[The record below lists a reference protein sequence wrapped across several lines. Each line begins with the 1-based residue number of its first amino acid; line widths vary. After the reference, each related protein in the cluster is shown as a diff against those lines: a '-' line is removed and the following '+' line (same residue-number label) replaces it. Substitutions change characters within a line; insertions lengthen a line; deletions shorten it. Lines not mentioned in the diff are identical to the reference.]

1 MIEKASLPAARMV
14 LPSLRPSDRP
24 QITERRHSDP
34 PALWFAVILGSLAIH
49 LCALG
54 ILRLLMMGN
63 FLSLQSGKEI
73 IPVDVIAIAPTKTPT
88 RLPPTTGST
97 ATRNSSSLKP
107 KNPSNLPQNRQ
118 SASTSNP
125 SSTRTDSPQ
134 ASTPKLS
141 PSPNVRRSPAA
152 KPSPNQ
158 QPGEPKPSTQPTP
171 SSGSDNQS
179 GSGTSS
185 SGSDN
190 QSGSGTSSSG
200 SNNQSG
206 SGTSSSG
213 SNNQSGSGTS
223 SPNPSPSTTSSSEQP
238 ASNPSRGASVS
249 TPEQGSFSAIQA
261 KGALLKVD
269 DPDSGDKLATW
280 LNGSTE
286 LSAPEL
292 KQLGIDL
299 QEDLELK
306 VKVKILRTGEATV
319 LANSTQVLGGT
330 VRPDKAE
337 QLATK
342 IVSQWRFKP
351 TLMAG
356 KPVEY
361 SYELPLAIRPNQK

>member
-118 SASTSNP
+118 STSTSNP

-152 KPSPNQ
+152 KPSPIQ

-185 SGSDN
+185 AGSD
-190 QSGSGTSSSG
+190 
-200 SNNQSG
+200 
-206 SGTSSSG
+206 
-213 SNNQSGSGTS
+213 NQSGSGTS

-286 LSAPEL
+286 LSASEL

-319 LANSTQVLGGT
+319 LANSTQVLGGS

>member
-1 MIEKASLPAARMV
+1 LIEKASLPAARMV

-118 SASTSNP
+118 STSTSNP
-125 SSTRTDSPQ
+125 PSTRTDSPQ

-171 SSGSDNQS
+171 SSGND
-179 GSGTSS
+179 
-185 SGSDN
+185 
-190 QSGSGTSSSG
+190 
-200 SNNQSG
+200 NQSG

-286 LSAPEL
+286 LSASEL

>member
-118 SASTSNP
+118 STSTSNP
-125 SSTRTDSPQ
+125 PSTRTDSPQ

-185 SGSDN
+185 SGSD
-190 QSGSGTSSSG
+190 
-200 SNNQSG
+200 
-206 SGTSSSG
+206 
-213 SNNQSGSGTS
+213 NQSGSGTS

>member
-1 MIEKASLPAARMV
+1 MV

-24 QITERRHSDP
+24 QISERRHSDP

-73 IPVDVIAIAPTKTPT
+73 IPVDVIAIAPTKTQT

-118 SASTSNP
+118 STSTSNP
-125 SSTRTDSPQ
+125 SSTRTDFPQ

-158 QPGEPKPSTQPTP
+158 QPGEPKPSIQPTP

-185 SGSDN
+185 SGSD
-190 QSGSGTSSSG
+190 
-200 SNNQSG
+200 
-206 SGTSSSG
+206 
-213 SNNQSGSGTS
+213 NQSGSGTS

>member
-73 IPVDVIAIAPTKTPT
+73 IPVDVIAIAPAKTPT
-88 RLPPTTGST
+88 RLPPTKGST
-97 ATRNSSSLKP
+97 VTRKSSSPKP

-118 SASTSNP
+118 STSTSNP
-125 SSTRTDSPQ
+125 PSTRTDSPQ

-158 QPGEPKPSTQPTP
+158 QPGGPKPSTQPTP
-171 SSGSDNQS
+171 SLGNDNQS

-185 SGSDN
+185 SGSD
-190 QSGSGTSSSG
+190 
-200 SNNQSG
+200 
-206 SGTSSSG
+206 
-213 SNNQSGSGTS
+213 NQSGSGTS

-286 LSAPEL
+286 LSASEL

>member
-1 MIEKASLPAARMV
+1 MV

-73 IPVDVIAIAPTKTPT
+73 IPVDVIAVAPIKTPT
-88 RLPPTTGST
+88 RLPSTTGST

-118 SASTSNP
+118 STSTANP

-158 QPGEPKPSTQPTP
+158 QPGGPKPSTQPTP
-171 SSGSDNQS
+171 SSGSD
-179 GSGTSS
+179 
-185 SGSDN
+185 
-190 QSGSGTSSSG
+190 
-200 SNNQSG
+200 
-206 SGTSSSG
+206 
-213 SNNQSGSGTS
+213 NQSGSGTS

-286 LSAPEL
+286 LSASEL

-319 LANSTQVLGGT
+319 LANSTQVLRGT
-330 VRPDKAE
+330 IKPDKAE

>member
-1 MIEKASLPAARMV
+1 MV

-73 IPVDVIAIAPTKTPT
+73 IPVDVIAIAPAKTPT

-118 SASTSNP
+118 STSTSNP
-125 SSTRTDSPQ
+125 PSTRTDSPQ

-158 QPGEPKPSTQPTP
+158 QPGGPKPSTQPTP

-185 SGSDN
+185 SGSD
-190 QSGSGTSSSG
+190 
-200 SNNQSG
+200 
-206 SGTSSSG
+206 
-213 SNNQSGSGTS
+213 NQSGSGTS

>member
-1 MIEKASLPAARMV
+1 MV

-63 FLSLQSGKEI
+63 FLGLQSAKEI

-97 ATRNSSSLKP
+97 ATRNSSSPKT

-118 SASTSNP
+118 STSTSNP

-141 PSPNVRRSPAA
+141 PSPNATRSPAA
-152 KPSPNQ
+152 KPSPTQ
-158 QPGEPKPSTQPTP
+158 QPGGAKPSTTPTP
-171 SSGSDNQS
+171 SPS
-179 GSGTSS
+179 
-185 SGSDN
+185 
-190 QSGSGTSSSG
+190 

-223 SPNPSPSTTSSSEQP
+223 SPNPSPSTGSSSEQP
-238 ASNPSRGASVS
+238 SPNTESRGASVIS
-249 TPEQGSFSAIQA
+249 PGQGSLSVI
-261 KGALLKVD
+261 KSRGELLHPD
-269 DPDSGDKLATW
+269 DPNYPGDVLATW

-286 LSAPEL
+286 LSAQDL

-299 QEDLELK
+299 EEDLELK
-306 VKVKILRTGEATV
+306 VKVKILKTGEATV

-337 QLATK
+337 KLAMK